1 MEEINLQDL
10 FKYFISKILLII
22 LVTVFFGLI
31 GSLYLLFVQT
41 PMYKS
46 TTTLLLANVS
56 GMDGSSSSITTNDI
70 TLNQKLVSTYREIIK
85 SRKVLKQVIDNLEL
99 DYQYEQL
106 ASLITVGSVNDT
118 EIIKV
123 TVKNEDPLAAMNI
136 ANEVADTFCDEII
149 NFYQIQ
155 NVNIIDKAELNDS
168 PYNVNLVKQIVIYLL
183 IGFVASCAIVFI
195 MYYFD
200 TTIKTKEEVEEKI
213 GLPVLGIIPIKK
225 EVRK

>member
-10 FKYFISKILLII
+10 FKYFVSKILVIV

-31 GSLYLLFVQT
+31 GSLYLLFMQT

-85 SRKVLKQVIDNLEL
+85 SRKVLKQVIDTLEL

-106 ASLITVGSVNDT
+106 ASLITVGSVNET

-123 TVKNEDPLAAMNI
+123 TVKNEDPLAAMTI
-136 ANEVADTFCDEII
+136 ANEVADTFCKEII

-155 NVNIIDKAELNDS
+155 NVNIIDKAELDDT
-168 PYNVNLVKQIVIYLL
+168 PYNINLVKQIVIYLL

-200 TTIKTKEEVEEKI
+200 TTVKTKEEVEEKV

>member
-1 MEEINLQDL
+1 MCIMEEINLQDL

-99 DYQYEQL
+99 DYQYENKTQ
-106 ASLITVGSVNDT
+106 I
-118 EIIKV
+118 
-123 TVKNEDPLAAMNI
+123 NEKCYI
-136 ANEVADTFCDEII
+136 NE
-149 NFYQIQ
+149 
-155 NVNIIDKAELNDS
+155 
-168 PYNVNLVKQIVIYLL
+168 
-183 IGFVASCAIVFI
+183 
-195 MYYFD
+195 
-200 TTIKTKEEVEEKI
+200 
-213 GLPVLGIIPIKK
+213 KK
-225 EVRK
+225 L

>member
-10 FKYFISKILLII
+10 FKYFVSKILVIV

-85 SRKVLKQVIDNLEL
+85 SRKVLKQVIDDLDL
-99 DYQYEQL
+99 DYGYEQL

-123 TVKNEDPLAAMNI
+123 TVKNKDPLVAMKI
-136 ANEVADTFCDEII
+136 ADEVADTFCDEIV

-155 NVNIIDKAELNDS
+155 NVNIIDKAELNDT
-168 PYNVNLVKQIVIYLL
+168 PYNVNLVKQIFIYLL
-183 IGFVASCAIVFI
+183 IGFVVSCAVVFI

-200 TTIKTKEEVEEKI
+200 TTIKTKEEIEEKV
-213 GLPVLGIIPIKK
+213 GLPVLGIIPVKK

>member
-10 FKYFISKILLII
+10 FKYFVSKILVIV

-31 GSLYLLFVQT
+31 GSLYLLFMQT

-85 SRKVLKQVIDNLEL
+85 SRKVLKQVIDTLEL

-106 ASLITVGSVNDT
+106 ASLITVGSVNET

-123 TVKNEDPLAAMNI
+123 TVKNEDPLAAMTI
-136 ANEVADTFCDEII
+136 ANEVADTFCKEII

-155 NVNIIDKAELNDS
+155 NVNIIDKAELNDT
-168 PYNVNLVKQIVIYLL
+168 PYNINLVKQIVIYLL

-200 TTIKTKEEVEEKI
+200 TTVKTKEEVEEKV

>member
-10 FKYFISKILLII
+10 FKYFVSKILVIV

-31 GSLYLLFVQT
+31 GSLYLLFMQT

-85 SRKVLKQVIDNLEL
+85 SRKVLKQVIDTLEL

-106 ASLITVGSVNDT
+106 ASLITVGSVNET

-123 TVKNEDPLAAMNI
+123 TVKNEDPLAAMTI
-136 ANEVADTFCDEII
+136 ANEVADIFCKEII

-155 NVNIIDKAELNDS
+155 NVNIIDKAELNDT
-168 PYNVNLVKQIVIYLL
+168 PYNINLVKQIVIYLL

-200 TTIKTKEEVEEKI
+200 TTVKTKEEVEEKV